1 MPKRHLRNQGGGWG
15 NPDEQ
20 SRGKVTMD
28 NTMHFFT
35 QPSDILFVT
44 VVAIAG
50 GNKTKLVSSPVS
62 LRPHTALE
70 RPGFEGN
77 GGNSYAGHLSLPQRP
92 DRYSSLLVY
101 LLTKTSYLHDECV
114 SQLT

>member
-1 MPKRHLRNQGGGWG
+1 
-15 NPDEQ
+15 
-20 SRGKVTMD
+20 MD
-28 NTMHFFT
+28 DMMHFCI

-50 GNKTKLVSSPVS
+50 GNKTKLVNSLVS
-62 LRPHTALE
+62 VRPDTALG

-77 GGNSYAGHLSLPQRP
+77 GGNSYNGHLSLPQRP

-101 LLTKTSYLHDECV
+101 LLMKTSHLRYKCV